1 MLSERVLFT
10 KVVRGFPAAIL
21 TAVLAACM
29 LILCACGSKSGT
41 AVDSSSYLGD
51 YSYDSPIS
59 AMVYEDMDGEGQ
71 GIQYR
76 EVTDY
81 SKMIAYSPEP
91 VCLYFYDSLVSDT
104 SGVTASVEQLAENFH
119 GKILFVSVDAKAET
133 DLVTNFSIKALPDFI
148 LLENGSI
155 KASFSSQGGQTWTA
169 SDLEKWILEKS
180 GIS

>member
-1 MLSERVLFT
+1 MLPERIFFT
-10 KVVRGFPAAIL
+10 RVVKGFLIVVL
-21 TAVLAACM
+21 TAG
-29 LILCACGSKSGT
+29 LIFMCACGSKHST

-59 AMVYEDMDGEGQ
+59 AMVYEDMDGEGE

-81 SKMIAYSPEP
+81 NKMIAYSPEP

-104 SGVTASVEQLAENFH
+104 AGVTASVEQLAENYH
-119 GKILFVSVDAKAET
+119 GKILFVSVDAKQET
-133 DLVTNFSIKALPDFI
+133 DLVTNFAIKALPDFV

-155 KASFSSQGGQTWTA
+155 KASFSSYDGQTWTG
-169 SDLEKWILEKS
+169 SDLEKWISEKS